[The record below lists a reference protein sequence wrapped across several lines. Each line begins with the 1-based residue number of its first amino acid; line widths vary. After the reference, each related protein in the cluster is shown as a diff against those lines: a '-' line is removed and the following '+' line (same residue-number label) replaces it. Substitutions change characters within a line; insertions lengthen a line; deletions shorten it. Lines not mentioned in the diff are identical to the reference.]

1 MIRKYF
7 PLIAVGAA
15 LTFAAPA
22 TAAPDRT
29 ATLGAGAPSFSWSGA
44 SSTGFVTTGDV
55 GDQVPCDGPGK
66 PCDDTLLK
74 VESPGVLTLKT
85 EGDGTG
91 GDMDVDLFL
100 YESDASGTVGKKL
113 KESAGETTSE
123 AIAIKVAP
131 GYYLVQVE
139 YYLQLGAGFKG
150 SAVLETAAEPVLP
163 ANALAAARAM
173 NHPPASAVARPPKRN
188 VRVFVG
194 SAADDRRVKK
204 VQVGLLRLGPDGS
217 CWQLRTRSMF
227 ARARKCSQ
235 PTVFLT
241 AKGRRTWTFRL
252 TRPLAPGRYVLFSRA
267 IDTQGAIEAGF
278 GRTNRRAFVVK
289 R

>member
-1 MIRKYF
+1 MIRRYCAV
-7 PLIAVGAA
+7 IAVGAA

-22 TAAPDRT
+22 AAAPDRT
-29 ATLGAGAPSFSWSGA
+29 ATLGAGLPAFSWSGA
-44 SSTGFVTTGDV
+44 SNTGFVTTGDV

-85 EGDGTG
+85 EGDGSG

-100 YESDASGTVGKKL
+100 YESDASGAVGKKL
-113 KESAGETTSE
+113 KESAGETPAE
-123 AIAIKVAP
+123 AIAIEVAP

-150 SAVLETAAEPVLP
+150 SAALETAVETVLP
-163 ANALAAARAM
+163 GGALAAARAM
-173 NHPPASAVARPPKRN
+173 NGPPASAIARPPRRN

-204 VQVGLLRLGPDGS
+204 VQVGLLRRGPSGS
-217 CWQLRTRSMF
+217 CWQLRSRSMF
-227 ARARKCSQ
+227 ARAKKCSQ

-241 AKGRRTWTFRL
+241 AKGRGTWTFRL
-252 TRPLAPGRYVLFSRA
+252 ARPLPPGRYVIFSRA
-267 IDTQGAIEAGF
+267 IDNQGAIEAGF
-278 GRTNRRAFVVK
+278 GRTNRRAFVV
-289 R
+289 RR